1 MSGFAQA
8 IPPNSK
14 PICLLR
20 AACGGL
26 QGKTEVLVQ
35 EASNT
40 VSYVLDE
47 NLIDFG
53 SALEARDYDRYDT
66 AQCVMLGL

>member
-1 MSGFAQA
+1 M
-8 IPPNSK
+8 
-14 PICLLR
+14 
-20 AACGGL
+20 L

-35 EASNT
+35 EASNL

-53 SALEARDYDRYDT
+53 SALEARDYDRQ
-66 AQCVMLGL
+66 ASSPMHAVVLANLH